1 MNELFVIHRRNELS
15 YVVGLFHLIDT
26 LVNIYILRLKNGYYI
41 GDYYSSLINMGAITT
56 THKCF

>member
-41 GDYYSSLINMGAITT
+41 GDYYSSLVIWVQ
-56 THKCF
+56 